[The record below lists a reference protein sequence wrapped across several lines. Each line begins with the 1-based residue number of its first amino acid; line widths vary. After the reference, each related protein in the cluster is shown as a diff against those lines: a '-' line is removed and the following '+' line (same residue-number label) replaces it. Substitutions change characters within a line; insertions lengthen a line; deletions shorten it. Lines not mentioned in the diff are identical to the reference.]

1 MIEMR
6 KFDIPTI
13 VFEGPALSSLRLKSD
28 EVILRLEAGN
38 QMALVEWRPN
48 WFVPMMSLA

>member
-6 KFDIPTI
+6 NSDIPTI
-13 VFEGPALSSLRLKSD
+13 VFEGPARSSLQLRFD